1 MYSPKKYSSFNKYS
15 FYRETSSYSS
25 PLQTETSSRISRS
38 DLKKINTLKKTM
50 NAYTNLSRNYK
61 SNLTNLY
68 YVKSVNLTNNF
79 IYPYI
84 KDKNYNNIKKIN
96 NIKHIKEEKKIRTRN
111 GYNKISLN
119 DDKNKNKNIYYTY
132 NKDLMNYKERLK
144 IKEPLYRYKTP
155 CRNSFIDFQN
165 DSRNLRYLKINSY
178 NGKKAVE
185 RLNENLIYNK
195 QISDLGDINREKT
208 AQLLKIYGESL
219 YFYISYLN
227 TKLNEESVISYHLLN
242 EKNLLINE
250 IVKLK
255 KKINKIIMKYEGY
268 LDQKYFLI
276 CIKELSNDYKKFPK
290 ETQIDI
296 LYDLYK
302 YYIYKKV
309 INDESLNYNIINNK
323 KKEDNSENFFNFIN
337 IISQNLNSYDLNK
350 RIMFL
355 NYILISLDM
364 NNFFNIFS
372 NINHSYIISHKIKN
386 IFNNTDEYENKMN
399 KVFHQNLSSLDI
411 FNKLNKEIYN
421 LRSELNEEIKNK
433 KKEIP
438 LINSLKEKANILEGK
453 LNILKTHYFNNLNEH
468 NLLKKGQKEIEN
480 NSKVL
485 NKKINNIAN
494 NIKNC
499 ILPNI
504 IPFKTIK
511 TYKEKNQPITIIE
524 KMNYCER
531 VLIFLLNYKK
541 EQAISNEDNY
551 NKVIKEVK
559 KEELINKFKNKEET
573 MRKIMVLKTKKIIEK
588 NNKILFLNHRK
599 IDEKKIIK
607 K

>member
-1 MYSPKKYSSFNKYS
+1 MYSPKKFSSFNKYS

-25 PLQTETSSRISRS
+25 HLQTETSSRISRS

-250 IVKLK
+250 IIKKK

-438 LINSLKEKANILEGK
+438 LINSIKEKANILEGK
-453 LNILKTHYFNNLNEH
+453 LNILKKHYFNNLNEY

-573 MRKIMVLKTKKIIEK
+573 MRKIMALKTKKIIEK
-588 NNKILFLNHRK
+588 NNKILFLNHSK
-599 IDEKKIIK
+599 INEKKIIK

>member
-25 PLQTETSSRISRS
+25 HLQTETSSRISRS

-453 LNILKTHYFNNLNEH
+453 LNILKTHYFNNLNEY

-573 MRKIMVLKTKKIIEK
+573 MRKIMALKTKKIIEK

>member
-1 MYSPKKYSSFNKYS
+1 
-15 FYRETSSYSS
+15 
-25 PLQTETSSRISRS
+25 
-38 DLKKINTLKKTM
+38 
-50 NAYTNLSRNYK
+50 
-61 SNLTNLY
+61 
-68 YVKSVNLTNNF
+68 
-79 IYPYI
+79 
-84 KDKNYNNIKKIN
+84 
-96 NIKHIKEEKKIRTRN
+96 
-111 GYNKISLN
+111 
-119 DDKNKNKNIYYTY
+119 
-132 NKDLMNYKERLK
+132 
-144 IKEPLYRYKTP
+144 
-155 CRNSFIDFQN
+155 
-165 DSRNLRYLKINSY
+165 
-178 NGKKAVE
+178 
-185 RLNENLIYNK
+185 
-195 QISDLGDINREKT
+195 
-208 AQLLKIYGESL
+208 
-219 YFYISYLN
+219 
-227 TKLNEESVISYHLLN
+227 
-242 EKNLLINE
+242 
-250 IVKLK
+250 
-255 KKINKIIMKYEGY
+255 
-268 LDQKYFLI
+268 
-276 CIKELSNDYKKFPK
+276 
-290 ETQIDI
+290 
-296 LYDLYK
+296 
-302 YYIYKKV
+302 
-309 INDESLNYNIINNK
+309 
-323 KKEDNSENFFNFIN
+323 
-337 IISQNLNSYDLNK
+337 
-350 RIMFL
+350 
-355 NYILISLDM
+355 
-364 NNFFNIFS
+364 
-372 NINHSYIISHKIKN
+372 
-386 IFNNTDEYENKMN
+386 MN

-453 LNILKTHYFNNLNEH
+453 LNILKTHYFNNLNEYK
-468 NLLKKGQKEIEN
+468 LLKKGQKEIEN

>member
-1 MYSPKKYSSFNKYS
+1 MYSPKKFSSFNKYT

-25 PLQTETSSRISRS
+25 HLQTETSSRISRS

-68 YVKSVNLTNNF
+68 YVKSVNLTNNY

-208 AQLLKIYGESL
+208 AQLLKTHGESL

-421 LRSELNEEIKNK
+421 LRSEFNEEIKNK

-438 LINSLKEKANILEGK
+438 LINSIKEKANILEGK
-453 LNILKTHYFNNLNEH
+453 LNILKTHYFNNLNEY

-511 TYKEKNQPITIIE
+511 TYKEKNRPITIIE

-573 MRKIMVLKTKKIIEK
+573 MRKIMALKTKKIIEK

>member
-25 PLQTETSSRISRS
+25 PLQTETSYRISRS

-309 INDESLNYNIINNK
+309 INDESLN
-323 KKEDNSENFFNFIN
+323 
-337 IISQNLNSYDLNK
+337 
-350 RIMFL
+350 
-355 NYILISLDM
+355 
-364 NNFFNIFS
+364 
-372 NINHSYIISHKIKN
+372 
-386 IFNNTDEYENKMN
+386 
-399 KVFHQNLSSLDI
+399 
-411 FNKLNKEIYN
+411 
-421 LRSELNEEIKNK
+421 
-433 KKEIP
+433 
-438 LINSLKEKANILEGK
+438 
-453 LNILKTHYFNNLNEH
+453 
-468 NLLKKGQKEIEN
+468 
-480 NSKVL
+480 
-485 NKKINNIAN
+485 
-494 NIKNC
+494 
-499 ILPNI
+499 
-504 IPFKTIK
+504 
-511 TYKEKNQPITIIE
+511 
-524 KMNYCER
+524 
-531 VLIFLLNYKK
+531 
-541 EQAISNEDNY
+541 
-551 NKVIKEVK
+551 
-559 KEELINKFKNKEET
+559 
-573 MRKIMVLKTKKIIEK
+573 
-588 NNKILFLNHRK
+588 
-599 IDEKKIIK
+599 
-607 K
+607 

>member
-25 PLQTETSSRISRS
+25 HLQTETSSRISRS

-119 DDKNKNKNIYYTY
+119 DDKNKNKNIYSTY

-337 IISQNLNSYDLNK
+337 IISKNLNSYDLNK

-438 LINSLKEKANILEGK
+438 LINSIKEKANILEGK
-453 LNILKTHYFNNLNEH
+453 LNILKTHYFNNLNEY

-573 MRKIMVLKTKKIIEK
+573 MRKIMALKTKKIIEK

>member
-1 MYSPKKYSSFNKYS
+1 MYSPKKFSSFNKYS

-25 PLQTETSSRISRS
+25 HLQTETSSRISRS

-438 LINSLKEKANILEGK
+438 LINSIKEKANILEGK
-453 LNILKTHYFNNLNEH
+453 LNILKTHYFNNLNEY